1 MENFN
6 KSNGFYLILAISAVS
21 VFFALAIASSL
32 MHRPQID
39 EGMFASPALN
49 LAARGH
55 FGTTVLETEQSPLTR
70 IEQRTYWVMP
80 LYLIS
85 ASASFKILG
94 FSLFSMRLVNILW
107 GFALI
112 LAWYFIVLKI
122 SGDKRV
128 AVLCLIF
135 LACDYTVLDTSASG
149 RMDMMSASLGFIG
162 IAAFLL
168 LRERNLLLAVLSS
181 QSFVVLSGLT
191 HPNGIMAFF
200 GLLFLT
206 VYFDFRRLGLKHI
219 LVAFIPYIIGGTAFG
234 IWVLQD
240 LTAFKDQFV
249 DNAMTSGRMN
259 AASSPLSGFTREF
272 TERYPHAFG
281 LQSNSSGHSGPI
293 RLKGLILL
301 GYITGLF
308 GIIFTKSL
316 RQNRNYRVLLIMTA
330 IYFVL
335 MSLIDGQKLTP
346 YLIHVV
352 PFYLASLAI
361 FTNWLWE
368 RRRIPV
374 LVLVTGICFFLA
386 LQTGGM
392 ALRIRQNTYANFYQP
407 AVDYLKQNADE
418 KDIIMASS
426 DFGFGLDFSDNL
438 VDDGRFGFNTGK
450 RPRFIVYDSAVE
462 TSWQSS
468 KEFFPAFYEY
478 FPRLLQEEYKLVY
491 ENAGYKIYDL
501 IWLTA
506 IAGFFWLAIMFAFTM
521 QDYLTRGA
529 GVFTG

>member
-1 MENFN
+1 MKNFN
-6 KSNGFYLILAISAVS
+6 KSSRFYLILAISAVS

-32 MHRPQID
+32 THRPQID
-39 EGMFASPALN
+39 EGMFANPAFN
-49 LAARGH
+49 LAAKGH
-55 FGTTVLETEQSPLTR
+55 FGTTVLETEKSPLTR

-80 LYLIS
+80 LYLLN

-107 GFALI
+107 GFGLF
-112 LAWYFIVLKI
+112 LAWYFIILKL
-122 SGDKRV
+122 SGDKR
-128 AVLCLIF
+128 AAILCLI
-135 LACDYTVLDTSASG
+135 LLTCDYTVLDTSASG

-162 IAAFLL
+162 VAAFLL
-168 LRERNLLLAVLSS
+168 LRERNLLFAVLLS

-219 LVAFIPYIIGGTAFG
+219 AAALIPYIIGGTAFG

-240 LTAFKDQFV
+240 PAAFKDQFI
-249 DNAMTSGRMN
+249 DNVVTSGRMKG
-259 AASSPLSGFTREF
+259 ASSPLSGFVREF

-293 RLKGLILL
+293 YLKGLILL
-301 GYITGLF
+301 GYIVGLF
-308 GIIFTKSL
+308 GVIFTKSL
-316 RQNRNYRVLLIMTA
+316 RQNRNYRALLIMTA
-330 IYFVL
+330 IYFVV

-346 YLIHVV
+346 YLIHIV
-352 PFYLASLAI
+352 PFYLALLAI
-361 FTNWLWE
+361 FINWLWE
-368 RRRIPV
+368 RRTVPVPV
-374 LVLVTGICFFLA
+374 LIAGIFFFLA

-407 AVDYLKQNADE
+407 AVNFLKQNADE

-426 DFGFGLDFSDNL
+426 DFGFGLNFSDNL
-438 VDDGRFGFNTGK
+438 LDDGRFGFNTGK
-450 RPRFIVYDSAVE
+450 RPRFIVYDSGVE
-462 TSWQSS
+462 SSWQSS

-478 FPRLLQEEYKLVY
+478 LPRLLREEYKLFY
-491 ENAGYKIYDL
+491 ENAGYKIYEK
-501 IWLTA
+501 
-506 IAGFFWLAIMFAFTM
+506 
-521 QDYLTRGA
+521 R
-529 GVFTG
+529 